1 MRLRVLV
8 VATAVVAGAVQP
20 ALAAP
25 DGQPEYGAGSIAW
38 TPCAEAPAIECGFLE
53 LPVDHAKPRGEK
65 FRLAV
70 SRRKATDP
78 SRRIGAMVI
87 NPGGPGG
94 SGVEFSFVAERI
106 FSKEIT
112 DRFDVIGFDPRGV
125 ARSAPIKCSAD
136 VLARQPSLYP
146 KSRAEFDAVVAYN
159 RELRADCRKNT
170 GALFDHVSTTDVAHD
185 IDALRRALG
194 EKKINYFGVSYGTF
208 MGQQYAELYGR
219 NIRAMVQDS
228 TVDHSLGTWRFIET
242 LSRGVAGVFDEWV
255 RWSDR
260 TPSSPFYGKDL
271 RGIWKGLLA
280 RADRGELKD
289 ARGDVVTA
297 EALGATVQGMGY
309 LPEWKWFAD
318 HVAALEQGNPMPAR
332 AFAEAELV
340 EFPAVAIFCDD
351 WNLRVGSW
359 GEYQAVNAM
368 DVRLSPN
375 TRGNVLGH
383 TFLVACAGL
392 PKASNPQRSLNIR
405 NAPKILMTNSR
416 YDPATVYEWAVNAH
430 RQSRDT
436 TVFVTYE
443 GWGHVV
449 YERSECTRKI
459 NDDYLLSLKLPRD
472 GTRCAAV
479 EPPLE
484 TALMWD
490 ETTDRRWLSDYG
502 LIRIPT

>member
-1 MRLRVLV
+1 MRLRVF
-8 VATAVVAGAVQP
+8 GAVLVSS
-20 ALAAP
+20 ALLVGTGQAVAAP
-25 DGQPEYGAGSIAW
+25 ERGAGSIAW
-38 TPCAEAPAIECGFLE
+38 QPCAEAPAIECGFLE
-53 LPVDHAKPRGEK
+53 LPVDHARPKGEK
-65 FRLAV
+65 FPLAV
-70 SRRKATDP
+70 SRRKASDP
-78 SRRIGAMVI
+78 SRRIGAMII

-94 SGVEFSFVAERI
+94 SGVEFSFAAEGI

-125 ARSAPIKCSAD
+125 ARSAPIRCSAD

-146 KSRAEFDAVVAYN
+146 RSRAEFDAVVAYN

-185 IDALRRALG
+185 IDAVRRALG

-255 RWSDR
+255 KWSDR
-260 TPSSPFYGKDL
+260 TPSSPFHGRDL
-271 RGIWKGLLA
+271 RAVWRGLLA
-280 RADRGELKD
+280 KADRGELKD
-289 ARGDVVTA
+289 AQGDVVTA
-297 EALGATVQGMGY
+297 EALGAFVQGTGY
-309 LPEWKWFAD
+309 LPEWQWLAEYT
-318 HVAALEQGNPMPAR
+318 ASLEQGNPVG
-332 AFAEAELV
+332 AFAKTELV
-340 EFPAVAIFCDD
+340 EFPAVAVFCDD
-351 WNLRVGSW
+351 WNLRVRSW
-359 GEYQAVNAM
+359 GEYQAVHAM
-368 DVRLSPN
+368 DVRLSPD
-375 TRGNVLGH
+375 TRGNALGH

-392 PKASNPQRSLNIR
+392 PKASNPQRPLHIK

-430 RQSRDT
+430 RQTRDT

-479 EPPLE
+479 EPIVS
-484 TALMWD
+484 AK
-490 ETTDRRWLSDYG
+490 TTNRPWLSDHG